1 MASVPALILLLSRLL
16 SRLYCRGNRSASS
29 QRAGQKALPNRG
41 AGFPTQPRRWPE
53 KRPPKHGSWNRNKNS
68 SKRLPR
74 QAFFIGPT
82 HCFPCLYATLIHL
95 YKKGRIHT
103 ERKKYFF
110 SDHAYPEN
118 VFTFRTFHNAL
129 QEALKKGCVPDTIGI
144 AVAEGASAEKR
155 L

>member
-1 MASVPALILLLSRLL
+1 
-16 SRLYCRGNRSASS
+16 
-29 QRAGQKALPNRG
+29 
-41 AGFPTQPRRWPE
+41 
-53 KRPPKHGSWNRNKNS
+53 
-68 SKRLPR
+68 
-74 QAFFIGPT
+74 
-82 HCFPCLYATLIHL
+82 LYATLIHL

-144 AVAEGASAEKR
+144 AGAEGAPAEKR
-155 L
+155 SSCNKKKPVSRKTPARAFM